1 MDLMDLCNEGLE
13 HAQKAWDKAPIN
25 STEEEL
31 AKCFH
36 TLFCIFKETLQD
48 DDDDDWEPIKIK

>member
-1 MDLMDLCNEGLE
+1 MDLCNEGLE
-13 HAQKAWDKAPIN
+13 HAQNAWDKAPIN
-25 STEEEL
+25 SAEEEL

-48 DDDDDWEPIKIK
+48 DDWEPIKVK

>member
-1 MDLMDLCNEGLE
+1 MNLCNEGLE

-36 TLFCIFKETLQD
+36 TLFWIFKETLQD